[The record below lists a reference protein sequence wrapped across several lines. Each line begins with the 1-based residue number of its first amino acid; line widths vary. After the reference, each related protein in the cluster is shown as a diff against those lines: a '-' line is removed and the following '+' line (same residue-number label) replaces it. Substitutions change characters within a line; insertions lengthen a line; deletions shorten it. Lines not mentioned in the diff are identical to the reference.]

1 VLASFAKRGIALTQS
16 TLRDLIRN
24 ERRIEL
30 AFEDHR
36 YYDVR
41 RWMVIGQLPPYIR
54 GCAITKNAD
63 GTFNYDPT
71 VRTENKVFETKH
83 YFYPIPQ
90 TEVNRNPQMKQNINP
105 YPIHLHHTPPIV
117 CPS

>member
-1 VLASFAKRGIALTQS
+1 M
-16 TLRDLIRN
+16 RDFIRN

-41 RWMVIGQLPPYIR
+41 RWKIIEQLPKFIR
-54 GCAITKNAD
+54 GCTITKNAN
-63 GTFNYDPT
+63 GTFSYNPNK
-71 VRTENKVFETKH
+71 VAEAKVFEQKH

-90 TEVNRNPQMKQNINP
+90 TEVNRNPNMKQNPNW
-105 YPIHLHHTPPIV
+105 
-117 CPS
+117 